1 MRDITA
7 TEGKLLSASCCMFAK
22 VSWFMKQTWS
32 YLFAGNC
39 NNMTDFLWGCI
50 SFFWIPNN
58 LYMKVL
64 FFLFPSSVSLSFS
77 QYIWFVVK
85 LLHHLWTLT
94 MLTASLQLCQCS
106 FQIIS
111 FHLQSLQLDN
121 GPLKTSCTCYSFLHT
136 VDLCQTFLHTYIHF
150 EMCVACAAQHLPTCS
165 VTYSAYWPLYSM
177 LQ

>member
-1 MRDITA
+1 
-7 TEGKLLSASCCMFAK
+7 
-22 VSWFMKQTWS
+22 
-32 YLFAGNC
+32 
-39 NNMTDFLWGCI
+39 
-50 SFFWIPNN
+50 

-64 FFLFPSSVSLSFS
+64 FFLFPSSVSFSFS

-94 MLTASLQLCQCS
+94 MLTASLQLCHCS

-121 GPLKTSCTCYSFLHT
+121 GPLKNLMYLLQLPSHCWSTSDIPSHC
-136 VDLCQTFLHTYIHF
+136 YIHS
-150 EMCVACAAQHLPTCS
+150 EMCVACVAQHLPTCS